1 MKTRPDSFASP
12 LYVTRPVMPPLQRVV
27 GHLEDLWSSRIL
39 SNQGAKHKLL
49 EQELRALLGAPNV
62 TLFSNGT
69 LALALGL
76 RALQVRGEVVTTPFT
91 FPATPHAVTWNGA
104 TPVFCDVDPDTL
116 CIDPRAIE
124 GAITPRTEAIL
135 GVHVYGIPC
144 DVAAIQAIADRH
156 GLRVVYDA
164 AHAFL
169 AEIGGVPIGAF
180 GDLTMFSFHA
190 TKLFHTAEGGCL
202 VYADATLGP
211 TLDLL
216 KNFGIRDENSVLMA
230 GLNAKLNE
238 IQSAVGLAMID
249 EIEPERQ
256 SRQRLRALYLERLQQ
271 IEGIEALRV
280 PPGVKDSLQYMP
292 VRIEAAAYGL
302 SRDELYRELLSFNV
316 YARKYFH
323 PLCVDYVPYARS
335 QVGDV
340 PHARQASQQ
349 VLCLPFFGDMGADT
363 VERLCDI
370 LAFLRREMPRRHAAR
385 GARVAVV
392 LPAEQP
398 QPRAVDDVIVLR
410 AGRAEG

>member
-1 MKTRPDSFASP
+1 MNRPESFSSP
-12 LYVTRPVMPPLQRVV
+12 LYVTRPVMPPLQRVM

-49 EQELRALLGAPNV
+49 EQELRALLGVRNI

-76 RALQVRGEVVTTPFT
+76 RALDVRGEVITTPFT
-91 FPATPHAVTWNGA
+91 FPATPHAVTWNNA
-104 TPVFCDVDPDTL
+104 TPVFCDIDPETL
-116 CIDPRAIE
+116 CIDPHAVE
-124 GAITPRTEAIL
+124 AMITPRTEAIL

-144 DVAAIQAIADRH
+144 DVAAIQKIADQH
-156 GLRVVYDA
+156 GLRVIYDA

-169 AEIGGVPIGAF
+169 AEIDGVPIGAF
-180 GDLTMFSFHA
+180 GDLSMFSFHA

-202 VYADATLGP
+202 VYGDASLAP

-238 IQSAVGLAMID
+238 IQSAIGLAMIN
-249 EIEPERQ
+249 EIQPEREA
-256 SRQRLRALYLERLQQ
+256 RQHLRTLYLELLA
-271 IEGIEALRV
+271 EVDGIEPLRI

-292 VRIEAAAYGL
+292 VRVDTAAYGM
-302 SRDELYRELLSFNV
+302 SRDDLYRELLSFNV

-323 PLCVDYVPYARS
+323 PLCVDYVPYARK

-340 PHARQASQQ
+340 PNARIASQQ
-349 VLCLPFFGDMGADT
+349 VLCLPFFGDMGTDT
-363 VERLCDI
+363 VHRLQEI
-370 LAFLRREMPRRHAAR
+370 LLFLRPGLPRHRPLRGTRVQAHEVDARH
-385 GARVAVV
+385 
-392 LPAEQP
+392 L
-398 QPRAVDDVIVLR
+398 LR
-410 AGRAEG
+410 QEDGLHPVRRDA